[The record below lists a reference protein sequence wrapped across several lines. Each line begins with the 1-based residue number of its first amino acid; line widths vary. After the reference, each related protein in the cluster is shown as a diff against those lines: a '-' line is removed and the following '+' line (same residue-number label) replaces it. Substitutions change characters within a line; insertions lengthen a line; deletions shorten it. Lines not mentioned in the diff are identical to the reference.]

1 MKKLFTILTFA
12 VVGFTFAQE
21 EEPKFNVTGSVD
33 AYFRANL
40 SSSNDGDANT
50 VLGTQGDFSAFN
62 NDSGFSL
69 GLANVTLSYEGEKVG
84 FMADLAVGQR
94 ADQYNGEGSIVNE
107 AYMYW
112 NVSEK
117 ATLQMGRFNNWMG
130 YESLSA
136 ANNFHYTMSHQ
147 FTYSTRNL
155 DGIIARFDLG
165 SDLRAGVG
173 VMNPAEYSTGNT
185 TGDFSIGAGITY
197 KGKTGFSV
205 LSSQSASYYDFK
217 TAFKINENFNV
228 KLNAHKADFGV
239 DDASTGQQWTDS
251 QVALV
256 GLGAEGFTSFTAY
269 PQLKI
274 YDTLSWGLRLE
285 YMMLD
290 DEADTTVFT
299 PTVTVRYSVGDLTII
314 PELRV
319 DRANEDLFRNYRN
332 NPDNFNAAFTLAAVY
347 TF

>member
-1 MKKLFTILTFA
+1 MSLAI
-12 VVGFTFAQE
+12 VSFTFGQD
-21 EEPKFNVTGSVD
+21 EEPKFKVSGSVD
-33 AYFRANL
+33 AYFNANL
-40 SSSNDGDANT
+40 TSQNDEDAFDDYS
-50 VLGTQGDFSAFN
+50 VFN
-62 NDSGFSL
+62 DDTGFSS
-69 GLANVTLSYEGEKVG
+69 GLANVTLSYGGEKVG
-84 FMADLAVGQR
+84 FIADLGYGPR
-94 ADQYNGEGSIVNE
+94 MDTYNSGNAVNE
-107 AYMYW
+107 AFMYW
-112 NVSEK
+112 NVSDK
-117 ATLQMGRFNNWMG
+117 VMLMMGRFNNWMG

-299 PTVTVRYSVGDLTII
+299 PTITVRYSVGDLTII

>member
-1 MKKLFTILTFA
+1 MKKLITIISLAF
-12 VVGFTFAQE
+12 VGFAFGQD
-21 EEPKFNVTGSVD
+21 EEPKFKVTGSID
-33 AYFRANL
+33 AYFNANL
-40 SSSNDGDANT
+40 TSQNDEDASGDYS
-50 VLGTQGDFSAFN
+50 VFN
-62 NDSGFSL
+62 DDSGFSA
-69 GLANVTLSYEGEKVG
+69 GLANVAFYYQGKTVG
-84 FMADLAVGQR
+84 FIADLAYGPR
-94 ADQYNGEGSIVNE
+94 MDTYNSGNVVNE

-112 NVSEK
+112 NVSDK
-117 ATLQMGRFNNWMG
+117 VMLMMGRFNNWMG

-217 TAFKINENFNV
+217 TAFKFNENFNV

-299 PTVTVRYSVGDLTII
+299 PTMTVRYSVGDLTII

-319 DRANEDLFRNYRN
+319 DRASEALFRNYRN

-347 TF
+347 SF

>member
-1 MKKLFTILTFA
+1 MKKLITFMSLA
-12 VVGFTFAQE
+12 IVSFTFGQD
-21 EEPKFNVTGSVD
+21 EEPKFKVSGSVD
-33 AYFRANL
+33 AYFNANL
-40 SSSNDGDANT
+40 TSQNDEDAFDDYS
-50 VLGTQGDFSAFN
+50 VFN
-62 NDSGFSL
+62 DDTGFSS
-69 GLANVTLSYEGEKVG
+69 GLANVTLSYGGEKVG
-84 FMADLAVGQR
+84 FIADLGYGPR
-94 ADQYNGEGSIVNE
+94 MDIYNSGNAVNE
-107 AYMYW
+107 AFMYW
-112 NVSEK
+112 NVSDK
-117 ATLQMGRFNNWMG
+117 VMLMMGRFNNWMG

-299 PTVTVRYSVGDLTII
+299 PTITVRYSVGDLTII

>member
-1 MKKLFTILTFA
+1 MKKLITFMSLA
-12 VVGFTFAQE
+12 IVSFTFGQD
-21 EEPKFNVTGSVD
+21 EEPKFKVSGSVD
-33 AYFRANL
+33 AYFNANL
-40 SSSNDGDANT
+40 TSQNDEDAFDDYS
-50 VLGTQGDFSAFN
+50 VFN
-62 NDSGFSL
+62 DDTGFSS
-69 GLANVTLSYEGEKVG
+69 GLANVTLSYGGEKVG
-84 FMADLAVGQR
+84 FIADLGYGPR
-94 ADQYNGEGSIVNE
+94 MDTYNSGNAVNE
-107 AYMYW
+107 AFMYW
-112 NVSEK
+112 NVSDK
-117 ATLQMGRFNNWMG
+117 VMLMMGRFNNWMG

-299 PTVTVRYSVGDLTII
+299 PTITVRYSVGDLTII

>member
-1 MKKLFTILTFA
+1 MSLAI
-12 VVGFTFAQE
+12 VSFTFGQDE
-21 EEPKFNVTGSVD
+21 DPKFKVSGSVD
-33 AYFRANL
+33 AYFNANL
-40 SSSNDGDANT
+40 TSQNDEDAFDDYS
-50 VLGTQGDFSAFN
+50 VFN
-62 NDSGFSL
+62 DDTGFSS
-69 GLANVTLSYEGEKVG
+69 GLANVTLSYGGEKVG
-84 FMADLAVGQR
+84 FIADLGYGPR
-94 ADQYNGEGSIVNE
+94 MDTYNSGNAVNE
-107 AYMYW
+107 AFMYW
-112 NVSEK
+112 NVSDK
-117 ATLQMGRFNNWMG
+117 VMLMMGRFNNWMG

-136 ANNFHYTMSHQ
+136 TNNFHYTMSHQ

-239 DDASTGQQWTDS
+239 DDSSTGQQWTDS

-319 DRANEDLFRNYRN
+319 DRANENLFRNYRN

-347 TF
+347 SF